1 MTAEEMETV
10 IDQAETEL
18 NECFQIL
25 MDIKRGKLQDADLFL
40 QFQPKLAD
48 CLYDL
53 MKQYKKVIA
62 EEKETITKKKHMDI
76 DVFTN
81 QMREYAAWKEAIK
94 KVMETGKAIGDGF
107 AWFFYRNSPE
117 ELEKHYEHED
127 NGLFVAGIGGRGEI
141 EFIREKQNIE
151 GCFVLYHSITN
162 MLRVGDF
169 SLCSVDGYVI
179 GVGELKSEYVDS
191 HLNVT
196 AYVTSKIEIHNQ
208 NNEEDGSVTKPNI
221 NPSPERLERQ
231 LKSQEQLLTKE
242 KGENQK
248 ADQWIS
254 YQYHLITQAM
264 NSPSFSSISD
274 DNSMVVVAV
283 KEEGSLWQVLTNE
296 SEPENDNTEE
306 FLQMVKK
313 TIIDESSFNA
323 IHYQPVDLGML
334 PFRKPIIWWELED
347 NVIRGILF
355 HKITVLTIYNV
366 AHFYEKL
373 ISHGFTVR
381 KENGYKITQKSSK
394 GLAELESPEM
404 LLDLVT
410 HDFISNDEIV
420 HFIEMGLKEA
430 VGAQKESVKM
440 KLRLHQNPF
449 GKSQEETAGQ
459 GDS

>member
-1 MTAEEMETV
+1 MTTGEMETAV
-10 IDQAETEL
+10 NRAETEL

-25 MDIKRGKLQDADLFL
+25 MDIKHGELQDADSFL

-48 CLYDL
+48 CMYDL

-62 EEKETITKKKHMDI
+62 EEKETVAKKKNMDI
-76 DVFTN
+76 DVFTD
-81 QMREYAAWKEAIK
+81 QMRKYAVWKESIK
-94 KVMETGKAIGDGF
+94 KVMETGKAMGDGF

-141 EFIREKQNIE
+141 EFIRERQNIE

-179 GVGELKSEYVDS
+179 GLGELKSEYVDS

-196 AYVTSKIEIHNQ
+196 AYMTSKIEIHNQ
-208 NNEEDGSVTKPNI
+208 NSGESESNEKLNI
-221 NPSPERLERQ
+221 NPSPERLQRQ

-242 KGENQK
+242 KGDNQR
-248 ADQWIS
+248 ADRWIS
-254 YQYHLITQAM
+254 YNYHLITQAM
-264 NSPSFSSISD
+264 NSPAFSSISD
-274 DNSMVVVAV
+274 DNSMVVAAV
-283 KEEGSLWQVLTNE
+283 KEDGSLWHVLTSE
-296 SEPENDNTEE
+296 SQPENGNMEE
-306 FLQMVKK
+306 FLQMVKE
-313 TIIDESSFNA
+313 TIIEGSNFNE
-323 IHYQPVDLGML
+323 IHYQTVDLSML

-347 NVIRGILF
+347 NVIRDILF
-355 HKITVLTIYNV
+355 HKMIVLTIYNV

-373 ISHGFTVR
+373 VSYGFSVQ
-381 KENGYKITQKSSK
+381 KENGYKITRKSNE

-404 LLDLVT
+404 LLDLIT
-410 HDFISNDEIV
+410 HDFISNDEII
-420 HFIEMGLKEA
+420 HFIEMGLQEA

-449 GKSQEETAGQ
+449 GKLREETKEPD
-459 GDS
+459 DS